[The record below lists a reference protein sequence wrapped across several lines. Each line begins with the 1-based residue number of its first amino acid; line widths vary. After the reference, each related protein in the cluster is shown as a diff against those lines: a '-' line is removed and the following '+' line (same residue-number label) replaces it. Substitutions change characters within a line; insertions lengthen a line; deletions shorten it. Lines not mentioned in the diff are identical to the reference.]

1 MVLNS
6 HLYEHDTY
14 SMTLKNT
21 YSDKKDV
28 MLFKGTFLA
37 IHSEILYINIKVLSL
52 KNNDKIPIH
61 EMYFLKYITHSAV

>member
-1 MVLNS
+1 M
-6 HLYEHDTY
+6 
-14 SMTLKNT
+14 T

-37 IHSEILYINIKVLSL
+37 IHSEILYRYIKVLSL